1 MHEYGTIKMTMNG
14 NKRECFRMKKIT
26 DITGSVYT
34 GMWNYEPPFPKFCL
48 QPLPEVPWVKGKVF
62 CEIFE
67 GVHSQTGT
75 YLETP
80 AHYFGNDRSYLITD
94 VPVEKLY
101 EMNCTIVHLE
111 RYFEESE
118 QKKEQACITI
128 SMLKDVLEKDSP
140 CEGSAILLSTGWGA
154 AWEKE
159 YFLDKSPYI
168 KKEAMEYLISL
179 KPYLLGSDFPRW
191 DNIRKSEGFFQA
203 FYDANILML
212 APCVNLHKI
221 SSVRCKLTVL
231 PLKIEGTSC
240 TPCRAVI
247 VEEMGYHGEGCKV

>member
-1 MHEYGTIKMTMNG
+1 
-14 NKRECFRMKKIT
+14 
-26 DITGSVYT
+26 
-34 GMWNYEPPFPKFCL
+34 
-48 QPLPEVPWVKGKVF
+48 
-62 CEIFE
+62 
-67 GVHSQTGT
+67 
-75 YLETP
+75 
-80 AHYFGNDRSYLITD
+80 
-94 VPVEKLY
+94 
-101 EMNCTIVHLE
+101 
-111 RYFEESE
+111 
-118 QKKEQACITI
+118 
-128 SMLKDVLEKDSP
+128 MLKDVLEKDSP
-140 CEGSAILLSTGWGA
+140 EQCHPLKYGLGCRLGEGI
-154 AWEKE
+154 
-159 YFLDKSPYI
+159 LDKSPYI
-168 KKEAMEYLISL
+168 KEAMEYLISL